1 MASIIYFD
9 NGQSIRVDND
19 VEEIASKL
27 IEDKWLHITGR
38 NNILEDKHQ
47 ILVNT
52 RAVTRLEEFNDD
64 PA

>member
-19 VEEIASKL
+19 LEEIKTKL
-27 IEDKWLHITGR
+27 IKNKWLHTVGR

-52 RAVTRLEEFNDD
+52 RAVTRAEEFNND

>member
-19 VEEIASKL
+19 IEEVALKL
-27 IEDKWLHITGR
+27 IEGGWLHIVAR

-52 RAVTRLEEFNDD
+52 RAVTRAEEFNGD

>member
-1 MASIIYFD
+1 MGSIIYF
-9 NGQSIRVDND
+9 NSGQSIRVDND
-19 VEEIASKL
+19 LKEVESKL
-27 IEDKWLHITGR
+27 IKDKWLHITGR

-52 RAVTRLEEFNDD
+52 RAVTRVEVFNND